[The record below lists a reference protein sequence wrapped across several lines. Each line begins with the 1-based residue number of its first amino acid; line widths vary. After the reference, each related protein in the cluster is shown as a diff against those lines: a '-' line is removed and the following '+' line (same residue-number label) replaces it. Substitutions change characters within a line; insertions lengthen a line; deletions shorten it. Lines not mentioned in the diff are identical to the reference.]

1 MGRRYDF
8 RAGADGT
15 GSTLIPIAAGDFF
28 VNDIDPSYER
38 GQCCLAFYGPDGT
51 TLATPLTGTIIFRA
65 SCIEGQFLRDSSS
78 ITVDAT
84 QVQAGDAAYTPP
96 VFNGPAIRAKMTL
109 AAITGVSFVAAH
121 YWASE
126 G

>member
-15 GSTLIPIAAGDFF
+15 GTALIPIAAADFF
-28 VNDIDPSYER
+28 ANDIDPVFER
-38 GQCCLAFYGPDGT
+38 GQCCLAFYGADGT
-51 TLATPLTGTIIFRA
+51 TLVTPTAGTIIFRA
-65 SCIEGQFLRDSSS
+65 SCIEGQFLRDSSTS
-78 ITVDAT
+78 TINAV
-84 QVQAGDAAYTPP
+84 QVQAGDADYTPS
-96 VFNGPAIRAKMTL
+96 VFNGPATRAKMTL
-109 AAITGVSFVAAH
+109 AGITGASFVAAH